1 MLLTST
7 LTRPVSR
14 FLRSTACTVSVCVGL
29 SAFVQPVQATLIS
42 TEQVA
47 QEAAEQAR
55 TADGQA
61 QREAL
66 ASHLER
72 PELQAKLQ
80 EWGVTPEQA
89 RERVAALTDDEAAA
103 LVAQIDSA
111 PAGGDVIGAIIF
123 VFVLLLITDI
133 LGFTKIFPFT
143 RSVR

>member
-1 MLLTST
+1 MSSTSSF
-7 LTRPVSR
+7 SR
-14 FLRSTACTVSVCVGL
+14 FLRGTACTVSLCVGL
-29 SAFVQPVQATLIS
+29 TAYAQPVHATLIS

-47 QEAAEQAR
+47 QEAAAQAR
-55 TADGQA
+55 TAAGQA
-61 QREAL
+61 QRDAL
-66 ASHLER
+66 AGHLDR
-72 PELQAKLQ
+72 PELLAKLQ

-89 RERVAALTDDEAAA
+89 RERVAALTDEEAAA

-111 PAGGDVIGAIIF
+111 PAGGDVLGAILF

>member
-1 MLLTST
+1 MSSLSSVST
-7 LTRPVSR
+7 
-14 FLRSTACTVSVCVGL
+14 FLRSTACAVSACVGL
-29 SAFVQPVQATLIS
+29 MAFAQPVHATLIT

-47 QEAAEQAR
+47 QEAALEAR
-55 TADGQA
+55 TAAGQA
-61 QREAL
+61 QRDAL
-66 ASHLER
+66 ASHLDR
-72 PELQAKLQ
+72 PELLAKLQ

-111 PAGGDVIGAIIF
+111 PAGGDVLGVIVF
-123 VFVLLLITDI
+123 VFVLLLVTDI